1 MVASVLFGAGLVFA
15 HQGVT
20 GVVKTRMDGFKQSQQ
35 DFKSLIKAAHHNDYD
50 RAWTL
55 SLALE
60 EWGLAMPGYFPEG
73 SQQPP
78 SEAADTIWSDAEGFN
93 AAIDNYVRS
102 VRAINAAALA
112 KDKSAI
118 MAAIKKTSDSCSSC
132 HNAFRVK

>member
-1 MVASVLFGAGLVFA
+1 MALA
-15 HQGVT
+15 HQGAT

-35 DFKSLIKAAHHNDYD
+35 DFKALIKAAHNNDYD
-50 RAWTL
+50 TALTL
-55 SLALE
+55 SIALE

-93 AAIDNYVRS
+93 AAIEDYVRS
-102 VRAINAAALA
+102 VRAVNAAVLA

-118 MAAIKKTSDSCSSC
+118 MAAIKETSDSCSSC

>member
-1 MVASVLFGAGLVFA
+1 
-15 HQGVT
+15 
-20 GVVKTRMDGFKQSQQ
+20 KQSQQ
-35 DFKSLIKAAHHNDYD
+35 DFKSLIKAAHNNDYD
-50 RAWTL
+50 TALTL
-55 SLALE
+55 SIALE
-60 EWGLAMPGYFPEG
+60 EWGLAMPDYFPEG

-102 VRAINAAALA
+102 VRAVNAAALA

-118 MAAIKKTSDSCSSC
+118 MAAIKETSDSCSSC